1 MCINSQGDCPCF
13 GTMGALHVNNTL
25 PCPRIPAAALIIEP
39 FMVFFVNGENAREKR
54 EDSLL

>member
-1 MCINSQGDCPCF
+1 
-13 GTMGALHVNNTL
+13 MGALHVNNTL